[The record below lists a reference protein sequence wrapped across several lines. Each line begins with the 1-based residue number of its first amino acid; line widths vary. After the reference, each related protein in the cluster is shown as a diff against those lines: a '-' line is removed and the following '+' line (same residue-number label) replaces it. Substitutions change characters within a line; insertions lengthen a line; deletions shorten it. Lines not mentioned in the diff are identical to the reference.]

1 MNRKYIKNIDEALLD
16 SIKEGDSAYINDILS
31 DEGFD
36 LEKLDAISEKNVK
49 KILFLAKA
57 KATKIHD
64 EKLLQVA
71 LTLKEG
77 IEKGIEKP
85 ISIIKNLIVNNG
97 LSFQFRNLDRLS
109 ETEIKEIIKGH
120 NLLNILEELENN
132 DENQTAE

>member
-16 SIKEGDSAYINDILS
+16 SIKEGDSTYINDILS

-57 KATKIHD
+57 KAIKMHD

-77 IEKGIEKP
+77 IEKGLEKP
-85 ISIIKNLIVNNG
+85 IAIIKNLIANNE
-97 LSFQFRNLDRLS
+97 LSFQFRNLDRLG

-132 DENQTAE
+132 DENQTTE

>member
-57 KATKIHD
+57 KATKMHD
-64 EKLLQVA
+64 EKLMQVA

-85 ISIIKNLIVNNG
+85 IAIIKSLIAANE
-97 LSFQFRNLDRLS
+97 LSFQFRNLDRLG

-120 NLLNILEELENN
+120 NLLNILEELDNN
-132 DENQTAE
+132 DENQTVE

>member
-36 LEKLDAISEKNVK
+36 LDKLNAISEKNVK
-49 KILFLAKA
+49 RILFLAKA

-77 IEKGIEKP
+77 IEKGLEKP
-85 ISIIKNLIVNNG
+85 IAIIKSLIANNE
-97 LSFQFRNLDRLS
+97 LSFQFRNLDRLG

-132 DENQTAE
+132 DENQTAD